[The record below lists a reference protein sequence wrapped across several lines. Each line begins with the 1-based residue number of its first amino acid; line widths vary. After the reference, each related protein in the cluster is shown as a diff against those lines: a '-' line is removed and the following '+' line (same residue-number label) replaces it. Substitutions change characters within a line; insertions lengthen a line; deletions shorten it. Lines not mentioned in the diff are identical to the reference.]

1 MAKFPNI
8 TMTSAGLEMLARAA
22 SGQTADRFIVTKV
35 KLGDGVSEG
44 NIRDYTDVISPKK
57 EVTLASFEDKGNGTF
72 RYTFTYNNEGVKVG
86 FYHREIGL
94 FAQNGDSGTEK
105 LVGYTNAGNYPGW
118 IDDET
123 RIQPYTRL
131 MINVGIG
138 DTDNASGLVDVSNA
152 VTIEMLDEHNN
163 NENAHTNL
171 IKRLFGSATAT
182 MDSVKQK
189 IQNWSKEVCLPLSG
203 GTIKG
208 DINASGHNIT
218 ANQFIGNVTN
228 AYALEFINKDGCVK
242 FGGADIDENTA
253 IEENK
258 ANLVIGSWQSVGF
271 SDLSNNSKPI
281 NVAINNRNGNIK
293 TNGSVTAS
301 GAMYSATPAENEN
314 STRVAT
320 TAFVKSLFTANKN
333 ETGWYKNE
341 TTGIVRQWGI
351 VKYNSSPNAQVII
364 PPLTFKT
371 LLTCGAT
378 DVGTAIDTGNS
389 FANMNFVDGKLYIR
403 PVYGNKE
410 PASNSI
416 TLRWWIDC
424 LL

>member
-94 FAQNGDSGTEK
+94 FAKNGDSGTEK

-138 DTDNASGLVDVSNA
+138 DTDNASGMVDVGNT

-163 NENAHTNL
+163 DENAHTNL

-182 MDSVKQK
+182 MESVKNSVQGWCK
-189 IQNWSKEVCLPLSG
+189 ESIASIFGIDSATQTNVKNKMLEYAQEQIESWLETLGIRYNIAQNGYICLGKLFGDAIIQWGTGNIESNVNETTVTLPISVIKKLS
-203 GTIKG
+203 IV
-208 DINASGHNIT
+208 A
-218 ANQFIGNVTN
+218 
-228 AYALEFINKDGCVK
+228 
-242 FGGADIDENTA
+242 ID
-253 IEENK
+253 K
-258 ANLVIGSWQSVGF
+258 VS
-271 SDLSNNSKPI
+271 SNNPVPFGYYLDEES
-281 NVAINNRNGNIK
+281 NNKIIK
-293 TNGSVTAS
+293 FITEKNTAS
-301 GAMYSATPAENEN
+301 GVN
-314 STRVAT
+314 
-320 TAFVKSLFTANKN
+320 
-333 ETGWYKNE
+333 
-341 TTGIVRQWGI
+341 
-351 VKYNSSPNAQVII
+351 
-364 PPLTFKT
+364 
-371 LLTCGAT
+371 
-378 DVGTAIDTGNS
+378 NS
-389 FANMNFVDGKLYIR
+389 FLWFGLF
-403 PVYGNKE
+403 
-410 PASNSI
+410 S
-416 TLRWWIDC
+416 
-424 LL
+424 

>member
-94 FAQNGDSGTEK
+94 FAKNGDSGTEK

-138 DTDNASGLVDVSNA
+138 DTDNASGMVDVGNT

-163 NENAHTNL
+163 DENAHTNL

-182 MDSVKQK
+182 MESVKNSVQG
-189 IQNWSKEVCLPLSG
+189 WCKES
-203 GTIKG
+203 I
-208 DINASGHNIT
+208 ASI
-218 ANQFIGNVTN
+218 
-228 AYALEFINKDGCVK
+228 
-242 FGGADIDENTA
+242 FGIA
-253 IEENK
+253 
-258 ANLVIGSWQSVGF
+258 
-271 SDLSNNSKPI
+271 
-281 NVAINNRNGNIK
+281 
-293 TNGSVTAS
+293 
-301 GAMYSATPAENEN
+301 SATQTNVKNKILEYAQEQIN
-314 STRVAT
+314 SWLETLGIRYNIAQNGYICLG
-320 TAFVKSLFTANKN
+320 KLFGDA
-333 ETGWYKNE
+333 
-341 TTGIVRQWGI
+341 IIQWGI
-351 VKYNSSPNAQVII
+351 FNAIVKQNTLTSEYITYPITHNRCALPYGVLNGYNTNSGSTCLTLEASTLEHFKWVIGTTSSVEIVNYNRW
-364 PPLTFKT
+364 F
-371 LLTCGAT
+371 
-378 DVGTAIDTGNS
+378 
-389 FANMNFVDGKLYIR
+389 
-403 PVYGNKE
+403 
-410 PASNSI
+410 SI
-416 TLRWWIDC
+416 GM
-424 LL
+424 

>member
-44 NIRDYTDVISPKK
+44 NIRDYTDIISSKK

-94 FAQNGDSGTEK
+94 FAKNGDSGTEK

-138 DTDNASGLVDVSNA
+138 DTDNASGMVDVSNA

-182 MDSVKQK
+182 MESVKNSVQG
-189 IQNWSKEVCLPLSG
+189 WCKES
-203 GTIKG
+203 I
-208 DINASGHNIT
+208 ASI
-218 ANQFIGNVTN
+218 
-228 AYALEFINKDGCVK
+228 
-242 FGGADIDENTA
+242 FGIA
-253 IEENK
+253 
-258 ANLVIGSWQSVGF
+258 
-271 SDLSNNSKPI
+271 
-281 NVAINNRNGNIK
+281 
-293 TNGSVTAS
+293 
-301 GAMYSATPAENEN
+301 SATQTNVKNKILEYAQEQIN
-314 STRVAT
+314 S
-320 TAFVKSLFTANKN
+320 
-333 ETGWYKNE
+333 
-341 TTGIVRQWGI
+341 
-351 VKYNSSPNAQVII
+351 
-364 PPLTFKT
+364 
-371 LLTCGAT
+371 
-378 DVGTAIDTGNS
+378 
-389 FANMNFVDGKLYIR
+389 
-403 PVYGNKE
+403 
-410 PASNSI
+410 
-416 TLRWWIDC
+416 
-424 LL
+424 

>member
-57 EVTLASFEDKGNGTF
+57 EVTLAAYEDKGNGTF

-94 FAQNGDSGTEK
+94 FAKNGDSGTEK

-138 DTDNASGLVDVSNA
+138 DTDNASGMVDVGNT

-182 MDSVKQK
+182 MESVKNSVQGWCKESIASIFGIASATQTNVKNK
-189 IQNWSKEVCLPLSG
+189 ILEYAQEQIESWLETLGIRYNIAQNGYICLGKLFGDAIIQWGMLVTNVEQGKNNTFTFPIAFKNNLYFYWAFDYAG
-203 GTIKG
+203 YFYNLIIKNK
-208 DINASGHNIT
+208 DINSCYIYGAYPNGTEQAGELAPTGVSGISV
-218 ANQFIGNVTN
+218 FIG
-228 AYALEFINKDGCVK
+228 
-242 FGGADIDENTA
+242 
-253 IEENK
+253 
-258 ANLVIGSWQSVGF
+258 S
-271 SDLSNNSKPI
+271 
-281 NVAINNRNGNIK
+281 
-293 TNGSVTAS
+293 
-301 GAMYSATPAENEN
+301 
-314 STRVAT
+314 
-320 TAFVKSLFTANKN
+320 
-333 ETGWYKNE
+333 
-341 TTGIVRQWGI
+341 
-351 VKYNSSPNAQVII
+351 
-364 PPLTFKT
+364 
-371 LLTCGAT
+371 
-378 DVGTAIDTGNS
+378 
-389 FANMNFVDGKLYIR
+389 
-403 PVYGNKE
+403 
-410 PASNSI
+410 
-416 TLRWWIDC
+416 
-424 LL
+424 

>member
-94 FAQNGDSGTEK
+94 FAKNGDSGTEK

-138 DTDNASGLVDVSNA
+138 DTDNASGMVDVGNT

-163 NENAHTNL
+163 DENAHTNL

-182 MDSVKQK
+182 MESVKNSVQG
-189 IQNWSKEVCLPLSG
+189 WCKES
-203 GTIKG
+203 I
-208 DINASGHNIT
+208 ASI
-218 ANQFIGNVTN
+218 
-228 AYALEFINKDGCVK
+228 
-242 FGGADIDENTA
+242 FGIA
-253 IEENK
+253 
-258 ANLVIGSWQSVGF
+258 
-271 SDLSNNSKPI
+271 
-281 NVAINNRNGNIK
+281 
-293 TNGSVTAS
+293 
-301 GAMYSATPAENEN
+301 SATQTN
-314 STRVAT
+314 
-320 TAFVKSLFTANKN
+320 VKNKILEYAQEQIESWLETLGIRYNIAQNGYICLGKLFGDA
-333 ETGWYKNE
+333 
-341 TTGIVRQWGI
+341 IIQWGLLILKKDHTQEPDSNYVQESLNLPISLKI
-351 VKYNSSPNAQVII
+351 VVCGISTCNVLINTYCYIHATLPTLTIGRNPYNADTKHYYLI
-364 PPLTFKT
+364 
-371 LLTCGAT
+371 
-378 DVGTAIDTGNS
+378 VG
-389 FANMNFVDGKLYIR
+389 K
-403 PVYGNKE
+403 
-410 PASNSI
+410 
-416 TLRWWIDC
+416 
-424 LL
+424 